1 MTKQLILVLGMAACV
16 TEPEPEAA
24 LNTSDTELASKLAC
38 PEGVPAAIAPATD
51 QDLALVTYAVGVQK
65 YTCNAAGAWTF
76 VAPDA
81 DVWRDGHWV
90 IHHYVGPSWKWKD
103 GSAVVGARLA
113 GATVDPTA
121 IPWLLLGVTSHGS
134 IPGKLDNITSIQRV
148 TTTGGNAP
156 AGVCTPATN
165 IDVPY
170 TAGYLFYR
178 TNTHKPEHNTRCG
191 AL

>member
-1 MTKQLILVLGMAACV
+1 MTKQLLLVLGMAACV
-16 TEPEPEAA
+16 TEAEPEVA
-24 LNTSDTELASKLAC
+24 TSDAEQAVKLAC
-38 PEGVPAAIAPATD
+38 PAGVPAAIAPAAD
-51 QDLALVTYAVGVQK
+51 QDLAMITYAVGVQK

-81 DVWRDGHWV
+81 DVWRDGRWV
-90 IHHYVGPSWKWKD
+90 IHHYAGPTWKWKD

-113 GATVDPTA
+113 GATVDPNA
-121 IPWLLLGVTSHGS
+121 IPWLLLGVTAHGS
-134 IPGKLDNITSIQRV
+134 IAGKLDNITSIQRV

-156 AGVCTPATN
+156 AGACTPATN

-191 AL
+191 AI